1 LKESVLRLA
10 TELLDK
16 LLNKRELTMA
26 TYPNTL
32 GDHQELHSVEKS
44 LKRKDFLNRLVNAPI
59 TIISVAILT
68 AIFLVCAR

>member
-1 LKESVLRLA
+1 
-10 TELLDK
+10 
-16 LLNKRELTMA
+16 MA